1 LRDKLPVIEVDPRC
15 PDPAV
20 IEEASNSIK
29 RGKLVIFPTLCL
41 YGLGAD
47 ALDSRAVNRVFAV
60 KNRPIHNP
68 VSIIIPDLDMLAEIA
83 ADIPDSARQAI
94 AYFWPGSITLIFRA
108 APHLSTGLTSDTGT
122 IGIRLPAHPV
132 AAALV
137 KSAGRPVTATS
148 ANISGEPGSGD
159 IHGISPKVSG
169 AVEFILDAGK
179 LQPGTGSTI
188 LDITCDPPVIIR
200 QGAVCMEKIREVLPD
215 VVLNKTKGTQQ
226 E

>member
-1 LRDKLPVIEVDPRC
+1 LRDNLQVKTVDPHC

-20 IEEASNSIK
+20 IEEASDSIK

-47 ALDSRAVNRVFAV
+47 ALDCQAVNRVFAA
-60 KNRPIHNP
+60 KNRPANNP
-68 VSIIIPDLDMLAEIA
+68 VSIIIPDMDMLPEMT
-83 ADIPDSARQAI
+83 ADIPDAARKVI
-94 AYFWPGSITLIFRA
+94 ARFWPGSITLIFKA
-108 APHLSTGLTSDTGT
+108 SPHLPSCLTADTAT

-137 KSAGRPVTATS
+137 KTAGRPVTATS
-148 ANISGEPGSGD
+148 ANKSGQPGAWHVHDISRDVARAAE
-159 IHGISPKVSG
+159 I
-169 AVEFILDAGK
+169 ILDAGK
-179 LQPGTGSTI
+179 LLPGTGSTI
-188 LDITCDPPVIIR
+188 LDVSCDPPAIIR
-200 QGAVCMEKIREVLPD
+200 QGAVSLEKVREVLPG